1 MTGILAFLWICLLVF
16 FASSKVTVQGRV
28 SRIYFQNTQDPV
40 LFNGVLFLTIAAL
53 MAIIFP
59 IIKPSTTMLLYA
71 LGVAFFSFLFQTC
84 YALAMVTGPI
94 SLTVL
99 FACFSL
105 FIPVTASII
114 LYDERIYQTQIIGI
128 LFLILCMLLNL
139 KRGKDSNAPKFSWKW
154 LIAIALTIL
163 SNGLATMLQKI
174 YGRQSIEI
182 KGADTTFLCLT
193 YLLAAMFAFLFYFA
207 RRSVGTKPKASY
219 RIGKNILLYALA
231 IGAILTIY
239 QKCYIYALV
248 KIDTAILL
256 PTQNGLQSILMTL
269 IGIFLF
275 KDKLSIRQIGGIVC
289 GIVCVVLMN
298 LPYDFIKF

>member
-1 MTGILAFLWICLLVF
+1 LVV
-16 FASSKVTVQGRV
+16 FASSKVTIQGRV
-28 SRIYFQNTQDPV
+28 SRIYFKNTQDTV
-40 LFNGVLFLTIAAL
+40 LFNGILFLAIAAL
-53 MAIIFP
+53 MAIVFP
-59 IIKPSTTMLLYA
+59 IIKPTPTMLLYA
-71 LGVAFFSFLFQTC
+71 LGVALFSFLFQTC
-84 YALAMVTGPI
+84 YATAMVTGPI

-139 KRGKDSNAPKFSWKW
+139 KRGKDASTPKISWKW
-154 LIAIALTIL
+154 LVAIALTIL
-163 SNGLATMLQKI
+163 SNGLATILQKI
-174 YGRQSIEI
+174 YGKQSIGI
-182 KGADTTFLCLT
+182 AGADTTFLCVI
-193 YLLAAMFAFLFYFA
+193 YLFAAMFAFLFYFA
-207 RRSVGTKPKASY
+207 RRSVGTKPKSSY
-219 RIGKNILLYALA
+219 RIGKNLILYALA

-275 KDKLSIRQIGGIVC
+275 KDKLSLRQIWGIVC
-289 GIVCVVLMN
+289 GIICVVLMN
-298 LPYDFIKF
+298 MPYDFIAL